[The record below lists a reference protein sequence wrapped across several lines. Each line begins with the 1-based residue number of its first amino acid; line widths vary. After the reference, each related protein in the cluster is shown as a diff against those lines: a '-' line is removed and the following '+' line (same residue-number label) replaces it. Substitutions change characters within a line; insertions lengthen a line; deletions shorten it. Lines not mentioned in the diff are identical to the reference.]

1 MNEDMPQTD
10 QELRERFAYYHE
22 IFNGDDAGKKLDA
35 AADMLRILQTYIENY
50 IPDIEVWPLTQVVA
64 ELSKIA
70 LGGEAEFIKPKE
82 KKPGQPIDPMY
93 NLQQASLIAAIE
105 ILKKNGFK
113 LSAAFSYVEDRCWL
127 TKKQLEQLRKD
138 YGRGIKWEVS
148 VDFVF
153 AQSRIDFVSEQAAL
167 AHVDNLLTLANRSD
181 QKS

>member
-10 QELRERFAYYHE
+10 QELRERFEFYKDV
-22 IFNGDDAGKKLDA
+22 FKGDDAGKKLDA

-50 IPDIEVWPLTQVVA
+50 VPDIEVWPLTQVVA

-70 LGGEAEFIKPKE
+70 LGGEAEFIKSKE
-82 KKPGQPIDPMY
+82 SKPGQPIDPLY

-113 LSAAFSYVEDRCWL
+113 LPDAFSYVEDRCWL

-138 YGRGIKWEVS
+138 YGRRIKWEVS

-153 AQSRIDFVSEQAAL
+153 AQSRIDFVSKQAAL
-167 AHVDNLLTLANRSD
+167 THVDSLLTMANQS
-181 QKS
+181 K